1 MKLNRVL
8 KYIGFLLLV
17 GLLGFL
23 YSFSLK
29 RNMSRIVKK
38 VEVEFLAG
46 DNNFLTHSMVNKLLI
61 QNDTSVKNQAK
72 SVIDLYKLE
81 KTVSK
86 NSYVENA
93 AVFLTIDGTLKSIV
107 KQRVPIARITG
118 EKVRIILIN
127 RE

>member
-1 MKLNRVL
+1 
-8 KYIGFLLLV
+8 
-17 GLLGFL
+17 
-23 YSFSLK
+23 
-29 RNMSRIVKK
+29 MSRIVKK

-61 QNDTSVKNQAK
+61 QSDTSVKNQAK

-93 AVFLTIDGTLKSIV
+93 AVFLTIDGTL
-107 KQRVPIARITG
+107 
-118 EKVRIILIN
+118 
-127 RE
+127 